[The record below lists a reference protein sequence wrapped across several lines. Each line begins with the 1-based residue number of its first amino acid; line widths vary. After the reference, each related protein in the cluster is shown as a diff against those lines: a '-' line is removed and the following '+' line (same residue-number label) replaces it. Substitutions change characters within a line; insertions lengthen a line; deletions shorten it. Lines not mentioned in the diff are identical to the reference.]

1 MANRILIGDRAT
13 GGEGFYVSKSGENVL
28 TTTNSLQFDSRM
40 GASLIVHSY
49 GQGSVSPNSSVT
61 ITHNLGYIPAYA
73 LRWSDSGDI
82 TSGLA
87 TKTYSPNE
95 ASSTFAEYEEE
106 EISDDGEID
115 WGCTASSVGVNS
127 FNINNHSN
135 NDMGLTNRTIY
146 YAYVI
151 FHEADFTGGQGL

>member
-1 MANRILIGDRAT
+1 MGGDSKL
-13 GGEGFYVSKSGENVL
+13 YVSKTGDNVL
-28 TTTNSLQFDSRM
+28 TTTNSLAFDARM

-49 GQGSVSPNSSVT
+49 GQGSISPNSSVT
-61 ITHNLGYIPAYA
+61 ITHNLGYKPTYA

-95 ASSTFAEYEEE
+95 SSSVFAEYEEE
-106 EISDDGEID
+106 EISDDGEVD
-115 WGCTASSVGVNS
+115 WGCTASNFGVNS
-127 FNINNHSN
+127 FLINNHSN

-151 FHEADFTGGQGL
+151 FHEADFTGGRGL